1 MKCSELQEKFVEYL
15 TGEIDEKSRAEIQA
29 HIAGCEDC
37 REELESLS
45 ALWAKLGVLPKEQP
59 GPGLRTRFY
68 SMLEAYKEG
77 MATEEPHRSIPS
89 RISGWLEG
97 ILPKKPV
104 HQFALSLAMLAVGIA
119 GGILLTAGRQGA
131 SPEIAQLR
139 REVRDMNQMVAVSLL
154 EQPSPSDRLK
164 GVSWSAKLDQPDDKT
179 LQALLRTLDTD
190 PNVNIRLAAADAL
203 YIFYKHP
210 LVKEG
215 LVRSLSNQ
223 TSPLVQIALIDL
235 LVEIRER
242 RAAEALKQL
251 IGSEKLNPDVKK
263 RAEQGLAQLI

>member
-1 MKCSELQEKFVEYL
+1 MKCPQLQEKFADYM
-15 TGEIDEKSRAEIQA
+15 TGEIDEKSRAEIQT
-29 HIAGCEDC
+29 HLAGCNDC
-37 REELESLS
+37 RTELESLS

-59 GPGLRTRFY
+59 GPGMRTRFY

-77 MATEEPHRSIPS
+77 MAVEKPRRSLPA
-89 RISGWLEG
+89 RISGWVEG

-104 HQFALSLAMLAVGIA
+104 HQFVLSLAMMVIGLA
-119 GGILLTAGRQGA
+119 GGFLLTVGRKA
-131 SPEIAQLR
+131 ADPEIAQLR

-154 EQPSPSDRLK
+154 ELPSASDRLK
-164 GVSWSAKLDQPDDKT
+164 GLIWSAKLDQPDDKT
-179 LQALLRTLDTD
+179 IRALLRTLDND
-190 PNVNIRLAAADAL
+190 SNVNVRLAAVDAL
-203 YIFYKHP
+203 YIFYRHS

-215 LVRSLSNQ
+215 LVESLANQ

-242 RAAEALKQL
+242 RAAEALKRL